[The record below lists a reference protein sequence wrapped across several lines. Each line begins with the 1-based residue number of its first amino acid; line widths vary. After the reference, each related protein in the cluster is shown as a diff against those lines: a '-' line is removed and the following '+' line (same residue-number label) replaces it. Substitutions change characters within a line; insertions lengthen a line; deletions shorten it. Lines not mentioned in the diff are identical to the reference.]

1 MTDEQKAT
9 LVRKLDTLQ
18 IPYQLIAC
26 DPKLADTEIFVK
38 HYDYALQDC
47 ANTIVVKS
55 KSGEP
60 KFAACVVLAH
70 CRLDVNHTIRKK
82 LEARRVSFAG
92 AEETQAITGMTLG
105 GVTAIG
111 LPDNLPLWVDS
122 AVMDCKQIVLGG
134 SSRDCK
140 IVTSPCVFNHT
151 SNTEIV
157 TGLAKPIPVASD

>member
-1 MTDEQKAT
+1 MTDKQKET
-9 LVRKLDTLQ
+9 LVRTLDALQ
-18 IPYQLIAC
+18 VPYQLIPC
-26 DPKLADTEIFVK
+26 DPELADTEIFVK
-38 HYDYALQDC
+38 HYDYALEDC

-60 KFAACVVLAH
+60 KFAACIVLAH

-82 LEARRVSFAG
+82 LVARRVSFAG

-122 AVMDCKQIVLGG
+122 AVMDREQIVLGG

-140 IVTSPCVFNHT
+140 IIISPSIFNHT
-151 SNTEIV
+151 DNTEIV
-157 TGLAKPIPVASD
+157 TGLAKPIPVVSN

>member
-1 MTDEQKAT
+1 MNDKQRKT
-9 LVRKLDTLQ
+9 LVRTLDALQ
-18 IPYQLIAC
+18 VPYQLVPC
-26 DPKLADTEIFVK
+26 DPELADTEIFVK
-38 HYDYALQDC
+38 HYGYALEDC

-82 LEARRVSFAG
+82 LGARRVSFAG
-92 AEETQAITGMTLG
+92 AEETRAITGMTLG

-122 AVMDCKQIVLGG
+122 AVMDCEQIVLGG

-140 IVTSPCVFNHT
+140 IIISPSVFNHT
-151 SNTEIV
+151 DNTEIV
-157 TGLAKPIPVASD
+157 TGLAKPIPVVSN